1 MADLWFKIK
10 ADTSE
15 LDKAY
20 KRLAEID
27 KMITNFN
34 KKLTESEPGGKAFK
48 EISNQLTSLE
58 KQYEQTIKKIASLET
73 ANQSHTQK
81 EAENQRIISQAIK
94 ETISSEKLK
103 QETSKASIQ
112 NSKAQIEAIKLELE
126 ELKKKREFDNDA
138 KKRAVSEEEVTRI
151 LNTQVKSIRQAE
163 EQNKRLRIA
172 VKNVVG
178 EDKEANQ
185 TRATMNNRIQK
196 NTEFIKRN
204 TDAFVRQKMTIGQ
217 YKQEIKQAFTELQ
230 KGGNTMNNVKS
241 IANGLSGVL
250 KTKVSGGLSS
260 VRDGVSTMIKG
271 FVGAQAVIS
280 GFQKMVEAIKSGVH
294 SIVDFEAANSKLA
307 AILGETKNNINE
319 LIYDA
324 KRLGATTRYTA
335 SEATALQIELAK
347 LGFSKKEILDST
359 EYVLKFAQATGAELP
374 EAAALAGASIR
385 MFGATTQETEKYV
398 ASMAVATTKSALSF
412 SYLQTAMP
420 IVGPVAKAF
429 NFTIEDTLALLG
441 KLADA
446 GFDASMSATATRN
459 IILNL
464 ADANGK
470 LAKELGGNVKTL
482 PEMVSGLVR
491 LRDKGI
497 DLASTLELT
506 DKRSVAAFNAFLSGA
521 EKINVL
527 REAVT
532 NVEGDLTTM
541 ANTMTDNVQGAI
553 LGLSSAWEAFML
565 SFMNSTG
572 PAKEVIDFF
581 ARGLRNIAKELASPD
596 ERQSM
601 QNSESINLQKQQMQE
616 FGVIDENL
624 KRLRALYD
632 EKVAAGMDA
641 NQAEIEAK
649 EEYLQSYRKELEKEN
664 KLYEDLQKEK
674 QITQDKYQNASFW
687 KQGLF
692 LEKTNHQ
699 YEKQIDLQVSGMAQ
713 LKGSM
718 FKNESVI
725 DAVENTQLT
734 PQKTK
739 TYTVKPEFKVSDYV
753 DAYQHV
759 KEIQKASQSI
769 KDTLNKSDIDIQ
781 QQQIDLKDEGNKKQ
795 LAQIRLN
802 YDKRYQ
808 EIQKEERDLLQKLQ
822 DEERKQWEKD
832 NPKFKEKNLQF
843 TPTITSLTP
852 EQRAQFDKEYS
863 LAYQKQEKDTQAL
876 LDKLLEK
883 YRDYDAQ
890 RMAIEK
896 KYNDDIAALQE
907 ARKKAEANDNSNEV
921 AKIDRSIAK
930 ATADKGK
937 ELMKHDFDVLKQSPE
952 YVRAFEDLRNTS
964 SETLNSLLKQLENAK
979 QTAAQ
984 TLNPED
990 LREYTTTI
998 QEIMDELD
1006 ARNPF
1011 QSLVDRQAE
1020 LAEAEKELAEAK
1032 KNLDKVNSGEKIV
1045 SGTKFNAKT
1054 GKIDTTYLSATD
1066 ALKKYNAAKDKSQ
1079 KANNNFIKAEKTAK
1093 EKVDELA
1100 NAIKG
1105 IGNSIGG
1112 TSGEII
1118 SLIGDVALFT
1128 TGTIDGITKVAKTG
1142 ADAMSA
1148 VEKASVILGII
1159 SAGIQLMQQLNSIL
1173 PTADNQYE
1181 KFAEKVAEINKLTD
1195 AVNEYRI
1202 AALEAQQA
1210 ESSWFSDDNLKNLR
1224 DYRKLYDE
1232 VAEAYK
1238 NKAEESQAIYQNKSG
1253 GGWFTNSW
1261 NWILDNTYGKIYG
1274 VDFARKYKEGQTAAV
1289 NNLRIET
1296 RSRKKGF
1303 LGSGIGGRS
1312 QKTED
1317 LVSWARSNGFGELF
1331 DNEGLINKEAA
1342 NSILNKYGDKLVGQ
1356 TKETLESLVE
1366 LREKYD
1372 EYIEQLHEYVSSL
1385 YEPLVDNF
1393 VDSLWDWF
1401 DNGKDAL
1408 DSFKD
1413 YASDTFRDIVS
1424 DMMRTIVLEKV
1435 VGSFSDD
1442 IAALYEEYAKGA
1454 IDETELMK
1462 KVSER
1467 TSGLVDNYENN
1478 IPTLQNIMG
1487 QVDRY
1492 LQDAGIDLRQG
1503 ESTSQSSSQ
1512 KGFAA
1517 MSQDTGEE
1525 LSGRFTA
1532 LQIASEEIKNQA
1544 LEQTSLLSSINEK
1557 MSALCTIPETV
1568 GSDSVIN
1575 SVSSSDGLR
1584 EMLLSSLAQHDNF
1597 SGQIVEQLVAVKGE
1611 VIGLKGVVD
1620 EMRTFQVE
1628 RNLDTQEIREGV
1640 QVLAKNSPVML
1651 SHSEETKRACKSL
1664 AGK

>member
-1 MADLWFKIK
+1 MADLWFKIR
-10 ADTSE
+10 ADVSE

-20 KRLAEID
+20 KRLAEIE
-27 KMITNFN
+27 KMVASFN
-34 KKLTESEPGGKAFK
+34 NKLSKSEPGGKAFK
-48 EISNQLTSLE
+48 EISKQLTSLE
-58 KQYEQTIKKIASLET
+58 KQHEQTLKKIASLET
-73 ANQSHTQK
+73 ASQNHAQK
-81 EAENQRIISQAIK
+81 EVENQRIISQAIK
-94 ETISSEKLK
+94 EAVSSEKLK

-126 ELKKKREFDNDA
+126 ELKKRRAFDNDA

-185 TRATMNNRIQK
+185 LRATMNNRIQK

-217 YKQEIKQAFTELQ
+217 YKQEIKQAFAELQ

-280 GFQKMVEAIKSGVH
+280 GFQKMVDAIKSGIH
-294 SIVDFEAANSKLA
+294 SIIDFESANSKLA
-307 AILGETKNNINE
+307 AILGEAKTNINE

-359 EYVLKFAQATGAELP
+359 EYILKFAQATGAELP

-398 ASMAVATTKSALSF
+398 AAMAVATTKSALSF

-441 KLADA
+441 KLSDA

-482 PEMVSGLVR
+482 PEMVEGLVK

-521 EKINVL
+521 EKINTL

-532 NVEGDLTTM
+532 NVEGDLATM

-581 ARGLRNIAKELASPD
+581 ARGLRNIARDLASPD

-601 QNSESINLQKQQMQE
+601 QNSESISLQKQQMQE

-632 EKVAAGMDA
+632 EKVATGMDA

-649 EEYLQSYRKELEKEN
+649 KEYLQSYRKELEKEN

-674 QITQDKYQNASFW
+674 QAAQDKYQNASFW
-687 KQGLF
+687 KQALF

-739 TYTVKPEFKVSDYV
+739 TYKVKPEFKVSDYV
-753 DAYQHV
+753 DAHQHV
-759 KEIQKASQSI
+759 KEIQKAAQVVKDAVI
-769 KDTLNKSDIDIQ
+769 KSEIDIQ
-781 QQQIDLKDEGNKKQ
+781 QQQIDLKEEGNEKQ

-808 EIQKEERDLLQKLQ
+808 EIQKEERELLQKLQ

-832 NPKFKEKNLQF
+832 NPDFKKKNLQF
-843 TPTITSLTP
+843 TSTITSLTP

-863 LAYQKQEKDTQAL
+863 LAYQKQEKDTKAL

-890 RMAIEK
+890 RTAIEK
-896 KYNDDIAALQE
+896 QGNEEIAYLQSKRTDANAEEIDRAIKVAQDKIKEGVQQINDTQAEAATKDNDFFKLLFGDVSSMSFGALQ
-907 ARKKAEANDNSNEV
+907 NLIS
-921 AKIDRSIAK
+921 
-930 ATADKGK
+930 
-937 ELMKHDFDVLKQSPE
+937 Q
-952 YVRAFEDLRNTS
+952 
-964 SETLNSLLKQLENAK
+964 AK
-979 QTAAQ
+979 Q
-984 TLNPED
+984 
-990 LREYTTTI
+990 LREYLSGNGDAKGITFISPEQLKAIEKSPAELEKLKKALDKLLGTNKEGSNNKWEGIFTTFKKGFAELKGAKGFKEIAGAIGTISGASSEAAGELSKMFDEMGNTEVADALSGMQQVMSAVSNIGEGFAKGGLVGGIAAAVGEAANFIGQAFAANARHKAALKEIMNETIAQQREYNLLLMQQNLEYEKATTI
-998 QEIMDELD
+998 FGTDAYGKAANAVKVMKEAVADLKDELAGTAEQKKDQSKD
-1006 ARNPF
+1006 ALFKKFFGVSNP
-1011 QSLVDRQAE
+1011 QAE
-1020 LAEAEKELAEAK
+1020 LKKAYAGLANIEIKTGHKKTGLFGWGKGKDIYSSILDVYPQLVDANGKFDKSLAETIINTRTMSDESKSALQNMIDLAQQAEDAYNQLNDYFTDIFGSLGESMSDALVDAFKNGTDAAK
-1032 KNLDKVNSGEKIV
+1032 AFTDSVSDMLETLAKQMVYSVTLAPLMEKAQKEMMDV
-1045 SGTKFNAKT
+1045 MQNTGLSDEQKFNKWT
-1054 GKIDTTYLSATD
+1054 GILNNLVDD
-1066 ALKKYNAAKDKSQ
+1066 AVNQQGLANRLLGEYQQAAKDKG
-1079 KANNNFIKAEKTAK
+1079 FDI
-1093 EKVDELA
+1093 
-1100 NAIKG
+1100 
-1105 IGNSIGG
+1105 
-1112 TSGEII
+1112 
-1118 SLIGDVALFT
+1118 F
-1128 TGTIDGITKVAKTG
+1128 G
-1142 ADAMSA
+1142 ADS
-1148 VEKASVILGII
+1148 
-1159 SAGIQLMQQLNSIL
+1159 
-1173 PTADNQYE
+1173 
-1181 KFAEKVAEINKLTD
+1181 
-1195 AVNEYRI
+1195 
-1202 AALEAQQA
+1202 
-1210 ESSWFSDDNLKNLR
+1210 
-1224 DYRKLYDE
+1224 
-1232 VAEAYK
+1232 
-1238 NKAEESQAIYQNKSG
+1238 
-1253 GGWFTNSW
+1253 
-1261 NWILDNTYGKIYG
+1261 
-1274 VDFARKYKEGQTAAV
+1274 
-1289 NNLRIET
+1289 
-1296 RSRKKGF
+1296 
-1303 LGSGIGGRS
+1303 
-1312 QKTED
+1312 
-1317 LVSWARSNGFGELF
+1317 
-1331 DNEGLINKEAA
+1331 
-1342 NSILNKYGDKLVGQ
+1342 
-1356 TKETLESLVE
+1356 
-1366 LREKYD
+1366 
-1372 EYIEQLHEYVSSL
+1372 
-1385 YEPLVDNF
+1385 
-1393 VDSLWDWF
+1393 
-1401 DNGKDAL
+1401 
-1408 DSFKD
+1408 
-1413 YASDTFRDIVS
+1413 
-1424 DMMRTIVLEKV
+1424 
-1435 VGSFSDD
+1435 
-1442 IAALYEEYAKGA
+1442 
-1454 IDETELMK
+1454 
-1462 KVSER
+1462 
-1467 TSGLVDNYENN
+1467 
-1478 IPTLQNIMG
+1478 
-1487 QVDRY
+1487 
-1492 LQDAGIDLRQG
+1492 
-1503 ESTSQSSSQ
+1503 STSQSSTK
-1512 KGFAA
+1512 KGFATA
-1517 MSQDTGEE
+1517 SQDSIDE
-1525 LSGRFTA
+1525 LNGRFTA
-1532 LQIASEEIKNQA
+1532 GQIAWEETKNQA
-1544 LEQTSLLSSINEK
+1544 IEQTSLLSSINEK
-1557 MSALCTIPETV
+1557 MSALCTTPET
-1568 GSDSVIN
+1568 GSSDSIIN
-1575 SVSSSDGLR
+1575 AASPADGLR
-1584 EMLLSSLAQHDNF
+1584 EIIVSSFAQRDNF
-1597 SGQIVEQLVAVKGE
+1597 SGQIIEQLVAVKGE
-1611 VIGLKGVVD
+1611 VSGLKGIVD
-1620 EMRTFQVE
+1620 EMRTTQSNGWGNIGEMTENVGKIAKA
-1628 RNLDTQEIREGV
+1628 NPLMNTKLDSINDNIKKA
-1640 QVLAKNSPVML
+1640 L
-1651 SHSEETKRACKSL
+1651 
-1664 AGK
+1664 

>member
-1 MADLWFKIK
+1 MADLWFKIR
-10 ADTSE
+10 ADVSE

-20 KRLAEID
+20 KRLAEIE
-27 KMITNFN
+27 KMVASFN
-34 KKLTESEPGGKAFK
+34 NKLSKSEPGGKAFK
-48 EISNQLTSLE
+48 EISKQLTSLE
-58 KQYEQTIKKIASLET
+58 KQHEQTLKKIASLET
-73 ANQSHTQK
+73 ASQNHAQK
-81 EAENQRIISQAIK
+81 EVENQRIISQAIK
-94 ETISSEKLK
+94 EAVSSEKLK

-126 ELKKKREFDNDA
+126 ELKKRRAFDNDA

-185 TRATMNNRIQK
+185 LRATMNNRIQK

-217 YKQEIKQAFTELQ
+217 YKQEIKQAFAELQ

-280 GFQKMVEAIKSGVH
+280 GFQKMVDAIKSGVH
-294 SIVDFEAANSKLA
+294 SIIDFEAANSKLA
-307 AILGETKNNINE
+307 AILGEAKTNINE

-359 EYVLKFAQATGAELP
+359 EYILKFAQATGAELP

-398 ASMAVATTKSALSF
+398 AAMAVATTKSALSF

-441 KLADA
+441 KLSDA

-482 PEMVSGLVR
+482 PEMVEGLVK

-521 EKINVL
+521 EKINTL

-532 NVEGDLTTM
+532 NVEGDLATM

-581 ARGLRNIAKELASPD
+581 ARGLRNIARDLASPD

-601 QNSESINLQKQQMQE
+601 QNSESISLQKQQMQE

-624 KRLRALYD
+624 KRLRAFYD
-632 EKVAAGMDA
+632 EKVATGMDA

-649 EEYLQSYRKELEKEN
+649 KEYLQSYRKELEKEN

-674 QITQDKYQNASFW
+674 QATQDKYQNASFW
-687 KQGLF
+687 KQALF

-739 TYTVKPEFKVSDYV
+739 TYKVKPEFKVSDYV
-753 DAYQHV
+753 DAHQHV
-759 KEIQKASQSI
+759 KEIQKAAQVVKDAVI
-769 KDTLNKSDIDIQ
+769 KSEIDIQ
-781 QQQIDLKDEGNKKQ
+781 QQQIDLKEEGNEKQ

-808 EIQKEERDLLQKLQ
+808 EIQKEERELLQKLQ

-832 NPKFKEKNLQF
+832 NPDFKKKNLQF
-843 TPTITSLTP
+843 TSTITSLTP

-863 LAYQKQEKDTQAL
+863 LAYQKQEKDTKAL

-890 RMAIEK
+890 RTAIEK
-896 KYNDDIAALQE
+896 QGNEEIAYLQSKRTDANAEEIDRAIKVAQDKIKEGVQQINDTQAEAATKDNDFFKLLFGDVSSMSFGALQ
-907 ARKKAEANDNSNEV
+907 NLIS
-921 AKIDRSIAK
+921 
-930 ATADKGK
+930 
-937 ELMKHDFDVLKQSPE
+937 Q
-952 YVRAFEDLRNTS
+952 
-964 SETLNSLLKQLENAK
+964 AK
-979 QTAAQ
+979 Q
-984 TLNPED
+984 
-990 LREYTTTI
+990 LREYLSGNGDAKGITFISPEQLKAIEKSPAELEKLKKALDKLLGTNKEGSNNKWEGIFTTFKKGFAELKGAKGFKEIAGAIGTISGASSEAAGELSKMFDEMGNTEVADALSGMQQVMSAVSNIGEGFAKGGLVGGIAAAVGEAANFIGQAFAANARHKAALKEIMNETIAQQREYNLLLMQQNLEYEKATTI
-998 QEIMDELD
+998 FGTDAYGKAANAVKVMKEAVADLKDELAGTAEQKKDQSKD
-1006 ARNPF
+1006 ALFKKFFGVSNP
-1011 QSLVDRQAE
+1011 QAE
-1020 LAEAEKELAEAK
+1020 LKKAYAGLANIEIKTGHKKTGLFGWGKGKDIYSSILDVYPQLVDANGKFDKSLAETIINTRTMSDESKSALQNMIDLAQQAEDAYNQLNDYFTDIFGSLGESMSDALVDAFKNGTDAAK
-1032 KNLDKVNSGEKIV
+1032 AFTDSVSDMLETLAKQMVYSVTLAPLMEKAQKEMMDV
-1045 SGTKFNAKT
+1045 MQNTGLSDEQKFNKWT
-1054 GKIDTTYLSATD
+1054 GILNNLVDD
-1066 ALKKYNAAKDKSQ
+1066 AVNQQGLANRLLGEYQQAAKDKG
-1079 KANNNFIKAEKTAK
+1079 FDI
-1093 EKVDELA
+1093 
-1100 NAIKG
+1100 
-1105 IGNSIGG
+1105 
-1112 TSGEII
+1112 
-1118 SLIGDVALFT
+1118 F
-1128 TGTIDGITKVAKTG
+1128 G
-1142 ADAMSA
+1142 ADS
-1148 VEKASVILGII
+1148 
-1159 SAGIQLMQQLNSIL
+1159 
-1173 PTADNQYE
+1173 
-1181 KFAEKVAEINKLTD
+1181 
-1195 AVNEYRI
+1195 
-1202 AALEAQQA
+1202 
-1210 ESSWFSDDNLKNLR
+1210 
-1224 DYRKLYDE
+1224 
-1232 VAEAYK
+1232 
-1238 NKAEESQAIYQNKSG
+1238 
-1253 GGWFTNSW
+1253 
-1261 NWILDNTYGKIYG
+1261 
-1274 VDFARKYKEGQTAAV
+1274 
-1289 NNLRIET
+1289 
-1296 RSRKKGF
+1296 
-1303 LGSGIGGRS
+1303 
-1312 QKTED
+1312 
-1317 LVSWARSNGFGELF
+1317 
-1331 DNEGLINKEAA
+1331 
-1342 NSILNKYGDKLVGQ
+1342 
-1356 TKETLESLVE
+1356 
-1366 LREKYD
+1366 
-1372 EYIEQLHEYVSSL
+1372 
-1385 YEPLVDNF
+1385 
-1393 VDSLWDWF
+1393 
-1401 DNGKDAL
+1401 
-1408 DSFKD
+1408 
-1413 YASDTFRDIVS
+1413 
-1424 DMMRTIVLEKV
+1424 
-1435 VGSFSDD
+1435 
-1442 IAALYEEYAKGA
+1442 
-1454 IDETELMK
+1454 
-1462 KVSER
+1462 
-1467 TSGLVDNYENN
+1467 
-1478 IPTLQNIMG
+1478 
-1487 QVDRY
+1487 
-1492 LQDAGIDLRQG
+1492 
-1503 ESTSQSSSQ
+1503 STSQSSTK
-1512 KGFAA
+1512 KGFATA
-1517 MSQDTGEE
+1517 SQDSIDE
-1525 LSGRFTA
+1525 LNGRFTA
-1532 LQIASEEIKNQA
+1532 GQIAWEETKNQA
-1544 LEQTSLLSSINEK
+1544 IEQTSLLSSINEK
-1557 MSALCTIPETV
+1557 MSALCTTPET
-1568 GSDSVIN
+1568 GSSDSIIN
-1575 SVSSSDGLR
+1575 AASPADGLR
-1584 EMLLSSLAQHDNF
+1584 EIIVSSFAQRDNF
-1597 SGQIVEQLVAVKGE
+1597 SGQIIEQLVAVKGE
-1611 VIGLKGVVD
+1611 VSGLKGIVD
-1620 EMRTFQVE
+1620 EMRTTQSNGWGNIGEMTENVGKIAKA
-1628 RNLDTQEIREGV
+1628 NPLMNTKLDSINDNIKKA
-1640 QVLAKNSPVML
+1640 L
-1651 SHSEETKRACKSL
+1651 
-1664 AGK
+1664 

>member
-1 MADLWFKIK
+1 MADLWFKIR
-10 ADTSE
+10 ADVSE

-20 KRLAEID
+20 KRLAEIE
-27 KMITNFN
+27 KMVASFN
-34 KKLTESEPGGKAFK
+34 NKLSKSEPGGKAFK
-48 EISNQLTSLE
+48 EISKQLTSLE
-58 KQYEQTIKKIASLET
+58 KQHEQTLKKIASLET
-73 ANQSHTQK
+73 ASQNHAQK
-81 EAENQRIISQAIK
+81 EVENQRIISQAIK
-94 ETISSEKLK
+94 EAVSSEKLK

-126 ELKKKREFDNDA
+126 ELKKRRAFDNDA

-185 TRATMNNRIQK
+185 LRATMNNRIQK

-217 YKQEIKQAFTELQ
+217 YKQEIKQAFAELQ

-280 GFQKMVEAIKSGVH
+280 GFQKMVDAIKSGVH
-294 SIVDFEAANSKLA
+294 SIIDFEAANSKLA
-307 AILGETKNNINE
+307 AILGEAKTNINE

-359 EYVLKFAQATGAELP
+359 EYILKFAQATGAELP

-398 ASMAVATTKSALSF
+398 AAMAVATTKSALSF

-441 KLADA
+441 KLSDA

-482 PEMVSGLVR
+482 PEMVEGLVK

-521 EKINVL
+521 EKINTL

-532 NVEGDLTTM
+532 NVEGDLATM

-581 ARGLRNIAKELASPD
+581 ARGLRNIARDLASPD

-601 QNSESINLQKQQMQE
+601 QNSESISLQKQQMQE

-632 EKVAAGMDA
+632 EKVATGMDA

-649 EEYLQSYRKELEKEN
+649 KEYLQSYRKELEKEN

-674 QITQDKYQNASFW
+674 QATQDKYQNASFW
-687 KQGLF
+687 KQALF

-739 TYTVKPEFKVSDYV
+739 TYKVKPEFKVSDYV
-753 DAYQHV
+753 DAHQHV
-759 KEIQKASQSI
+759 KEIQKAAQVVKDAVI
-769 KDTLNKSDIDIQ
+769 KSEIDIQ
-781 QQQIDLKDEGNKKQ
+781 QQQIDLKEEGNEKQ

-808 EIQKEERDLLQKLQ
+808 EIQKEERELLQKLQ

-832 NPKFKEKNLQF
+832 NPDFKKKNLQF
-843 TPTITSLTP
+843 TSTITSLTP

-863 LAYQKQEKDTQAL
+863 LAYQKQEKDTKAL

-890 RMAIEK
+890 RTAIEK
-896 KYNDDIAALQE
+896 QGNEEIAYLQSKRTDANAEEIDRAIKVAQDKIKEGVQQINDTQAEAATKDNDFFKLLFGDVSSMSFGALQ
-907 ARKKAEANDNSNEV
+907 NLIS
-921 AKIDRSIAK
+921 
-930 ATADKGK
+930 
-937 ELMKHDFDVLKQSPE
+937 Q
-952 YVRAFEDLRNTS
+952 
-964 SETLNSLLKQLENAK
+964 AK
-979 QTAAQ
+979 Q
-984 TLNPED
+984 
-990 LREYTTTI
+990 LREYLSGNGDAKGITFISPEQLKAIEKSPAELEKLKKALDKLLGTNKEGSNNKWEGIFTTFKKGFAELKGAKGFKEIAGAIGTISGASSEAAGELSKMFDEMGNTEVADALSGMQQVMSAVSNIGEGFAKGGLVGGIAAAVGEAANFIGQAFAANARHKAALKEIMNETIAQQREYNLLLMQQNLEYEKATTI
-998 QEIMDELD
+998 FGTDAYGKAANAVKVMKEAVADLKDELAGTAEQKKDQSKD
-1006 ARNPF
+1006 ALFKKFFGVSNP
-1011 QSLVDRQAE
+1011 QAE
-1020 LAEAEKELAEAK
+1020 LKKAYAGLANIEIKTGHKKTGLFGWGKGKDIYSSILDVYPQLVDANGKFDKSLAETIINTRTMSDESKSALQNMIDLAQQAEDAYNQLNDYFTDIFGSLGESMSDALVDAFKNGTDAAK
-1032 KNLDKVNSGEKIV
+1032 AFTDSVSDMLETLAKQMVYSVTLAPLMEKAQKEMMDV
-1045 SGTKFNAKT
+1045 MQNTGLSDEQKFNKWT
-1054 GKIDTTYLSATD
+1054 GILNNLVDD
-1066 ALKKYNAAKDKSQ
+1066 AVNQQGLANRLLGEYQQAAKDKG
-1079 KANNNFIKAEKTAK
+1079 FDI
-1093 EKVDELA
+1093 
-1100 NAIKG
+1100 
-1105 IGNSIGG
+1105 
-1112 TSGEII
+1112 
-1118 SLIGDVALFT
+1118 F
-1128 TGTIDGITKVAKTG
+1128 G
-1142 ADAMSA
+1142 ADS
-1148 VEKASVILGII
+1148 
-1159 SAGIQLMQQLNSIL
+1159 
-1173 PTADNQYE
+1173 
-1181 KFAEKVAEINKLTD
+1181 
-1195 AVNEYRI
+1195 
-1202 AALEAQQA
+1202 
-1210 ESSWFSDDNLKNLR
+1210 
-1224 DYRKLYDE
+1224 
-1232 VAEAYK
+1232 
-1238 NKAEESQAIYQNKSG
+1238 
-1253 GGWFTNSW
+1253 
-1261 NWILDNTYGKIYG
+1261 
-1274 VDFARKYKEGQTAAV
+1274 
-1289 NNLRIET
+1289 
-1296 RSRKKGF
+1296 
-1303 LGSGIGGRS
+1303 
-1312 QKTED
+1312 
-1317 LVSWARSNGFGELF
+1317 
-1331 DNEGLINKEAA
+1331 
-1342 NSILNKYGDKLVGQ
+1342 
-1356 TKETLESLVE
+1356 
-1366 LREKYD
+1366 
-1372 EYIEQLHEYVSSL
+1372 
-1385 YEPLVDNF
+1385 
-1393 VDSLWDWF
+1393 
-1401 DNGKDAL
+1401 
-1408 DSFKD
+1408 
-1413 YASDTFRDIVS
+1413 
-1424 DMMRTIVLEKV
+1424 
-1435 VGSFSDD
+1435 
-1442 IAALYEEYAKGA
+1442 
-1454 IDETELMK
+1454 
-1462 KVSER
+1462 
-1467 TSGLVDNYENN
+1467 
-1478 IPTLQNIMG
+1478 
-1487 QVDRY
+1487 
-1492 LQDAGIDLRQG
+1492 
-1503 ESTSQSSSQ
+1503 STSQSSTK
-1512 KGFAA
+1512 KGFATA
-1517 MSQDTGEE
+1517 SQDSIDE
-1525 LSGRFTA
+1525 LNGRFTA
-1532 LQIASEEIKNQA
+1532 GQIAWEETKNQA
-1544 LEQTSLLSSINEK
+1544 IEQTSLLSSINEK
-1557 MSALCTIPETV
+1557 MSALCTTPET
-1568 GSDSVIN
+1568 GSSDSIIN
-1575 SVSSSDGLR
+1575 AASPADGLR
-1584 EMLLSSLAQHDNF
+1584 EIIVSSFAQRDNF
-1597 SGQIVEQLVAVKGE
+1597 SGQIIEQLVAVKGE
-1611 VIGLKGVVD
+1611 VSGLKGIVD
-1620 EMRTFQVE
+1620 EMRTTQSNGWGNIGEMTENVGKIAKA
-1628 RNLDTQEIREGV
+1628 NPLMNTKLDSINDNIKKA
-1640 QVLAKNSPVML
+1640 L
-1651 SHSEETKRACKSL
+1651 
-1664 AGK
+1664 

>member
-1 MADLWFKIK
+1 MADLWFKIR
-10 ADTSE
+10 ADVSE

-20 KRLAEID
+20 KRLAEIE
-27 KMITNFN
+27 KMVASFN
-34 KKLTESEPGGKAFK
+34 NKLSKSEPGGKAFK
-48 EISNQLTSLE
+48 EISKQLTSLE
-58 KQYEQTIKKIASLET
+58 KQHEQTLKKIASLET
-73 ANQSHTQK
+73 ASQNHAQK
-81 EAENQRIISQAIK
+81 EVENQRIISQAIK
-94 ETISSEKLK
+94 EAVSSEKLK

-126 ELKKKREFDNDA
+126 ELKKRRAFDNDA

-185 TRATMNNRIQK
+185 LRATMNNRIQK

-217 YKQEIKQAFTELQ
+217 YKQEIKQAFAELQ

-280 GFQKMVEAIKSGVH
+280 GFQKMVDAIKSGVH
-294 SIVDFEAANSKLA
+294 SIIDFEAANSKLA
-307 AILGETKNNINE
+307 AILGEAKTNINE

-359 EYVLKFAQATGAELP
+359 EYILKFAQATGAELP

-398 ASMAVATTKSALSF
+398 AAMAVATTKSALSF

-441 KLADA
+441 KLSDA

-482 PEMVSGLVR
+482 PEMVEGLVK

-497 DLASTLELT
+497 DLASALELT

-521 EKINVL
+521 EKINTL

-532 NVEGDLTTM
+532 NVEGDLATM

-581 ARGLRNIAKELASPD
+581 ARGLRNIARDLALPD

-601 QNSESINLQKQQMQE
+601 QNSESISLQKQQMQE

-632 EKVAAGMDA
+632 EKVATGMDA

-649 EEYLQSYRKELEKEN
+649 KEYLQSYRKELEKEN

-674 QITQDKYQNASFW
+674 QAAQDKYQNASFW
-687 KQGLF
+687 KQALF

-739 TYTVKPEFKVSDYV
+739 TYKVKPEFKVSDYV
-753 DAYQHV
+753 DAHQHV
-759 KEIQKASQSI
+759 KEIQKAAQVVKDAVI
-769 KDTLNKSDIDIQ
+769 KSEIDIQ
-781 QQQIDLKDEGNKKQ
+781 QQQIDLKEEGNEKQ

-808 EIQKEERDLLQKLQ
+808 EIQKEERELLQKLQ

-832 NPKFKEKNLQF
+832 NPDFKKKNLQF
-843 TPTITSLTP
+843 TSTITSLTP

-863 LAYQKQEKDTQAL
+863 LAYQKQEKDTKAL

-890 RMAIEK
+890 RTAIEK
-896 KYNDDIAALQE
+896 QGNEEIAYLQSKRTDANAEEIDRAIKVAQDKIKEGVQQINDTQAEAATKDNDFFKLLFGDVSSMSFGALQ
-907 ARKKAEANDNSNEV
+907 NLIS
-921 AKIDRSIAK
+921 
-930 ATADKGK
+930 
-937 ELMKHDFDVLKQSPE
+937 Q
-952 YVRAFEDLRNTS
+952 
-964 SETLNSLLKQLENAK
+964 AK
-979 QTAAQ
+979 Q
-984 TLNPED
+984 
-990 LREYTTTI
+990 LREYLSGNGDAKGITFISPEQLKAIEKSPAELEKLKKALDKLLGTNKEGSNNKWEGIFTTFKKGFAELKGAKGFKEIAGAIGTISGASSEAAGELSKMFDEMGNTEVADALSGMQQVMSAVSNIGEGFAKGGLVGGIAAAVGEAANFIGQAFAANARHKAALKEIMNETIAQQREYNLLLMQQNLEYEKATTI
-998 QEIMDELD
+998 FGTDAYGKAANAVKVMKEAVADLKDELAGTAEQKKDQSKD
-1006 ARNPF
+1006 ALFKKFFGVSNP
-1011 QSLVDRQAE
+1011 QAE
-1020 LAEAEKELAEAK
+1020 LKKAYAGLANIEIKTGHKKTGLFGWGKGKDIYSSILDVYPQLVDANGKFDKSLAETIINTRTMSDESKSALQNMIDLAQQAEDAYNQLNDYFTDIFGSLGESMSDALVDAFKNGTDAAK
-1032 KNLDKVNSGEKIV
+1032 AFTDSVSDMLETLAKQMVYSVTLAPLMEKAQKEMMDV
-1045 SGTKFNAKT
+1045 MQNTGLSDEQKFNKWT
-1054 GKIDTTYLSATD
+1054 GILNNLVDD
-1066 ALKKYNAAKDKSQ
+1066 AVNQQGLANRLLGEYQQAAKDKG
-1079 KANNNFIKAEKTAK
+1079 FDI
-1093 EKVDELA
+1093 
-1100 NAIKG
+1100 
-1105 IGNSIGG
+1105 
-1112 TSGEII
+1112 
-1118 SLIGDVALFT
+1118 F
-1128 TGTIDGITKVAKTG
+1128 G
-1142 ADAMSA
+1142 ADS
-1148 VEKASVILGII
+1148 
-1159 SAGIQLMQQLNSIL
+1159 
-1173 PTADNQYE
+1173 
-1181 KFAEKVAEINKLTD
+1181 
-1195 AVNEYRI
+1195 
-1202 AALEAQQA
+1202 
-1210 ESSWFSDDNLKNLR
+1210 
-1224 DYRKLYDE
+1224 
-1232 VAEAYK
+1232 
-1238 NKAEESQAIYQNKSG
+1238 
-1253 GGWFTNSW
+1253 
-1261 NWILDNTYGKIYG
+1261 
-1274 VDFARKYKEGQTAAV
+1274 
-1289 NNLRIET
+1289 
-1296 RSRKKGF
+1296 
-1303 LGSGIGGRS
+1303 
-1312 QKTED
+1312 
-1317 LVSWARSNGFGELF
+1317 
-1331 DNEGLINKEAA
+1331 
-1342 NSILNKYGDKLVGQ
+1342 
-1356 TKETLESLVE
+1356 
-1366 LREKYD
+1366 
-1372 EYIEQLHEYVSSL
+1372 
-1385 YEPLVDNF
+1385 
-1393 VDSLWDWF
+1393 
-1401 DNGKDAL
+1401 
-1408 DSFKD
+1408 
-1413 YASDTFRDIVS
+1413 
-1424 DMMRTIVLEKV
+1424 
-1435 VGSFSDD
+1435 
-1442 IAALYEEYAKGA
+1442 
-1454 IDETELMK
+1454 
-1462 KVSER
+1462 
-1467 TSGLVDNYENN
+1467 
-1478 IPTLQNIMG
+1478 
-1487 QVDRY
+1487 
-1492 LQDAGIDLRQG
+1492 
-1503 ESTSQSSSQ
+1503 STSQSSTK
-1512 KGFAA
+1512 KGFATA
-1517 MSQDTGEE
+1517 SQDSIDE
-1525 LSGRFTA
+1525 LNGRFTA
-1532 LQIASEEIKNQA
+1532 GQIAWEETKNQA
-1544 LEQTSLLSSINEK
+1544 IEQTSLLSSINEK
-1557 MSALCTIPETV
+1557 MSALCTTPET
-1568 GSDSVIN
+1568 GSSDSIIN
-1575 SVSSSDGLR
+1575 AASPADGLR
-1584 EMLLSSLAQHDNF
+1584 EIIVSSFAQRDNF
-1597 SGQIVEQLVAVKGE
+1597 SGQIIEQLVAVKGE
-1611 VIGLKGVVD
+1611 VSGLKGIVD
-1620 EMRTFQVE
+1620 EMRTTQSNGWGNIGEMTENVGKIAKA
-1628 RNLDTQEIREGV
+1628 NPLMNTKLDSINDNIKKA
-1640 QVLAKNSPVML
+1640 L
-1651 SHSEETKRACKSL
+1651 
-1664 AGK
+1664 

>member
-10 ADTSE
+10 ADVSE

-20 KRLAEID
+20 KRLSEIE
-27 KMITNFN
+27 KMVTNFN
-34 KKLTESEPGGKAFK
+34 KKLSEVEPGGKAFK
-48 EISNQLTSLE
+48 EISKQLTSLE
-58 KQYEQTIKKIASLET
+58 KQYEQTLKKIASLET
-73 ANQSHTQK
+73 ASQNHVQK
-81 EAENQRIISQAIK
+81 EVENQRIISQAIK
-94 ETISSEKLK
+94 EAVSSEKLK
-103 QETSKASIQ
+103 QETSKTSIQ

-126 ELKKKREFDNDA
+126 ELKKKRAFDNDA

-185 TRATMNNRIQK
+185 LRATMNNRIQK

-217 YKQEIKQAFTELQ
+217 YKQEIKQAFAELQ

-280 GFQKMVEAIKSGVH
+280 GFQKMVDAIKSGIH
-294 SIVDFEAANSKLA
+294 SIIDFEAANSKLA

-347 LGFSKKEILDST
+347 LGFSKKEILEST

-398 ASMAVATTKSALSF
+398 AAMAVATTKSALSF

-441 KLADA
+441 KLSDA

-482 PEMVSGLVR
+482 PEMVEGLVK

-521 EKINVL
+521 EKINTL
-527 REAVT
+527 RDAIT

-581 ARGLRNIAKELASPD
+581 ARGLRNIARDLASPD

-601 QNSESINLQKQQMQE
+601 QNSESISLQKQQMQE

-632 EKVAAGMDA
+632 EKVATGIDA

-649 EEYLQSYRKELEKEN
+649 KEYLQSYRKELEKEN

-674 QITQDKYQNASFW
+674 QVTQEKYQNASFW

-692 LEKTNHQ
+692 LEKTNRQ

-734 PQKTK
+734 PKKTK

-753 DAYQHV
+753 DAYQYV
-759 KEIQKASQSI
+759 KEIKRASQDI
-769 KDTLNKSDIDIQ
+769 KDTLTKSEIDIQ
-781 QQQIDLKDEGNKKQ
+781 QQQIDLKEEGNEKQ

-808 EIQKEERDLLQKLQ
+808 EIQKEERELLQKLQ

-832 NPKFKEKNLQF
+832 NPDFKKKNLQF
-843 TPTITSLTP
+843 TSTITSLTP
-852 EQRAQFDKEYS
+852 EQRTQFDKEYS

-890 RMAIEK
+890 RTTIEKQGNEEIAYLQSQRTDANAEEIDRAIKVAQDKIKEGIQQINDTQAGATTKDNSFLKNLFGDVSQIAFGDLQNLINQAKQLQSYLSGTGDSKGITFISPDQLKAIEK
-896 KYNDDIAALQE
+896 SPAELDKLKKALDKLLKGEKSNEWENVFDGFTKGLAKLKSAKGFKEVSKGMQDIGESASKASSMLSDVAGNLASMFEEMGNTGVADAVTGVQDAMNAISNIGQGFAKGGIVGGIAAAVGE
-907 ARKKAEANDNSNEV
+907 AANFIGKAFAANARHKAALKEIMNETIAQQREYNLLLMQQNLEYEKATTIFGTDAYGKAANAVMVMKEAVAELKDELAGTTEQKKSQSKDALFKKFFGVSNPQAELKKAYAGLANIEIKTGHKKTGLFGWGKGKDIYSSILDVYPQLVDANGKFDKSLAETIINTRTMSDESKNALQNMIDLAQQAEDAYNELNDYFTDIFGELGNSMSDALVDAFKNGTD
-921 AKIDRSIAK
+921 AAK
-930 ATADKGK
+930 AFTDSVSDMLETLAKQMVYSVTLAP
-937 ELMKHDFDVLKQSPE
+937 LMEKAQSQMME
-952 YVRAFEDLRNTS
+952 IMKDTGLSDEQKFNKWTGI
-964 SETLNSLLKQLENAK
+964 LNSLVDDAVNQQGLANRL
-979 QTAAQ
+979 
-984 TLNPED
+984 LG
-990 LREYTTTI
+990 EY
-998 QEIMDELD
+998 Q
-1006 ARNPF
+1006 
-1011 QSLVDRQAE
+1011 Q
-1020 LAEAEKELAEAK
+1020 
-1032 KNLDKVNSGEKIV
+1032 
-1045 SGTKFNAKT
+1045 
-1054 GKIDTTYLSATD
+1054 
-1066 ALKKYNAAKDKSQ
+1066 AAKDKG
-1079 KANNNFIKAEKTAK
+1079 FDI
-1093 EKVDELA
+1093 
-1100 NAIKG
+1100 
-1105 IGNSIGG
+1105 
-1112 TSGEII
+1112 
-1118 SLIGDVALFT
+1118 F
-1128 TGTIDGITKVAKTG
+1128 G
-1142 ADAMSA
+1142 ADS
-1148 VEKASVILGII
+1148 
-1159 SAGIQLMQQLNSIL
+1159 
-1173 PTADNQYE
+1173 
-1181 KFAEKVAEINKLTD
+1181 
-1195 AVNEYRI
+1195 
-1202 AALEAQQA
+1202 
-1210 ESSWFSDDNLKNLR
+1210 
-1224 DYRKLYDE
+1224 
-1232 VAEAYK
+1232 
-1238 NKAEESQAIYQNKSG
+1238 
-1253 GGWFTNSW
+1253 
-1261 NWILDNTYGKIYG
+1261 
-1274 VDFARKYKEGQTAAV
+1274 
-1289 NNLRIET
+1289 
-1296 RSRKKGF
+1296 
-1303 LGSGIGGRS
+1303 
-1312 QKTED
+1312 
-1317 LVSWARSNGFGELF
+1317 
-1331 DNEGLINKEAA
+1331 
-1342 NSILNKYGDKLVGQ
+1342 
-1356 TKETLESLVE
+1356 
-1366 LREKYD
+1366 
-1372 EYIEQLHEYVSSL
+1372 
-1385 YEPLVDNF
+1385 
-1393 VDSLWDWF
+1393 
-1401 DNGKDAL
+1401 
-1408 DSFKD
+1408 
-1413 YASDTFRDIVS
+1413 
-1424 DMMRTIVLEKV
+1424 
-1435 VGSFSDD
+1435 
-1442 IAALYEEYAKGA
+1442 
-1454 IDETELMK
+1454 
-1462 KVSER
+1462 
-1467 TSGLVDNYENN
+1467 
-1478 IPTLQNIMG
+1478 
-1487 QVDRY
+1487 
-1492 LQDAGIDLRQG
+1492 
-1503 ESTSQSSSQ
+1503 STSQSSTK
-1512 KGFAA
+1512 KGFATA
-1517 MSQDTGEE
+1517 SQDSIDE
-1525 LSGRFTA
+1525 LNGRFTA
-1532 LQIASEEIKNQA
+1532 GQIAWEETKNQA
-1544 LEQTSLLSSINEK
+1544 IEQTSLLSSINEK
-1557 MSALCTIPETV
+1557 MSALCTTPET
-1568 GSDSVIN
+1568 GSSDSIIN
-1575 SVSSSDGLR
+1575 AASPADGLR
-1584 EMLLSSLAQHDNF
+1584 EIIVSSFAQRDNF
-1597 SGQIVEQLVAVKGE
+1597 SGQIIEQLVAVKGE
-1611 VIGLKGVVD
+1611 VSGLKGIVD
-1620 EMRTFQVE
+1620 EMRTTQSNGWGNIGEMTENVGKIAKA
-1628 RNLDTQEIREGV
+1628 NPLMNTKLDSINDNIKKT
-1640 QVLAKNSPVML
+1640 L
-1651 SHSEETKRACKSL
+1651 
-1664 AGK
+1664 

>member
-1 MADLWFKIK
+1 MADLWFKIR
-10 ADTSE
+10 ADVTE

-20 KRLAEID
+20 KRLAEIE
-27 KMITNFN
+27 KLVTNFN
-34 KKLTESEPGGKAFK
+34 TKLSKSEPGGKAFK
-48 EISNQLTSLE
+48 EISKQLASLE
-58 KQYEQTIKKIASLET
+58 KQYEQTLKKIASLET
-73 ANQSHTQK
+73 ASQNHAQK
-81 EAENQRIISQAIK
+81 EVENQRIISQAIK
-94 ETISSEKLK
+94 EAVSSEKLK

-126 ELKKKREFDNDA
+126 ELKKKRAFDNEA

-185 TRATMNNRIQK
+185 IRATMNDRIQK

-230 KGGNTMNNVKS
+230 KGGNTMNSVKS
-241 IANGLSGVL
+241 MANGLSGVL

-280 GFQKMVEAIKSGVH
+280 GFQKMVDAIKSGIH

-307 AILGETKNNINE
+307 AILGETKININE

-335 SEATALQIELAK
+335 SETTALQIELAK

-482 PEMVSGLVR
+482 PEMVEGLVK

-521 EKINVL
+521 EKINIL
-527 REAVT
+527 RDAVT

-601 QNSESINLQKQQMQE
+601 QNSESISLQKQQMQE

-632 EKVAAGMDA
+632 EKVATGMDA

-649 EEYLQSYRKELEKEN
+649 EEYLQSYQKELEKEN

-674 QITQDKYQNASFW
+674 QTTQDKYQNASFW
-687 KQGLF
+687 KQALF
-692 LEKTNHQ
+692 LEKTNRQ

-725 DAVENTQLT
+725 DAVQNTQLA

-759 KEIQKASQSI
+759 KEIQKAAQSI
-769 KDTLNKSDIDIQ
+769 KDAVIKSEIDIQ
-781 QQQIDLKDEGNKKQ
+781 QQQIDLKEEGSEKQ

-808 EIQKEERDLLQKLQ
+808 EIIKEERDLLQKLQ

-852 EQRAQFDKEYS
+852 EQRAQFEKEYS
-863 LAYQKQEKDTQAL
+863 LAYQKQEKDTKAL

-890 RMAIEK
+890 RTAVEKQGNDEIAYLQSQRTDANAEEIDRAIKVAQDKIKEGIQQINDTQAEAATKDNDFFKLLFGDVSSMSFGALQNLISQAKQLREYLSGNGDSKGITFISPEQLKAIEK
-896 KYNDDIAALQE
+896 SPAELDKLKKALDKLLGTNKEGSNNKWEGIFTAFKKGFADLKGAKGFKEISGAIGTISGASSEAAGELSKMFDEMGNTAVADALSGMQQVMSAVSNIGEGFAKGGLVGGIAAAVGEAANFIGQAFAANARHKAALKEIMNEAIAQQREYNLLLMQQNLEYEKATTIFGTDAYGKAANAVKVLKEAVADLKDELAGTTEQKKSQSKDALFKKFFGVSNPQAELKKAYAGLANIEIKTGHKKTGLFGWGKGKDIYSSILDVYPQLVDANGKFDKSLAETIINTRTMSDESKAALQNMIDL
-907 ARKKAEANDNSNEV
+907 AQQAEDAYNELNDYFTDIFGSLGESMSDALV
-921 AKIDRSIAK
+921 D
-930 ATADKGK
+930 
-937 ELMKHDFDVLKQSPE
+937 
-952 YVRAFEDLRNTS
+952 AFKNGTDAAQAFTDSVSDML
-964 SETLNSLLKQLENAK
+964 ETLAK
-979 QTAAQ
+979 QMVYSVTLAPLMEKAQ
-984 TLNPED
+984 KEMMDVMQNTGLSDEQKFNKWTGILN
-990 LREYTTTI
+990 
-998 QEIMDELD
+998 
-1006 ARNPF
+1006 N
-1011 QSLVDRQAE
+1011 LVDDAVNQQG
-1020 LAEAEKELAEAK
+1020 LANRL
-1032 KNLDKVNSGEKIV
+1032 LGE
-1045 SGTKFNAKT
+1045 
-1054 GKIDTTYLSATD
+1054 YQQ
-1066 ALKKYNAAKDKSQ
+1066 AAKDKG
-1079 KANNNFIKAEKTAK
+1079 FDI
-1093 EKVDELA
+1093 
-1100 NAIKG
+1100 
-1105 IGNSIGG
+1105 
-1112 TSGEII
+1112 
-1118 SLIGDVALFT
+1118 
-1128 TGTIDGITKVAKTG
+1128 
-1142 ADAMSA
+1142 
-1148 VEKASVILGII
+1148 
-1159 SAGIQLMQQLNSIL
+1159 
-1173 PTADNQYE
+1173 
-1181 KFAEKVAEINKLTD
+1181 
-1195 AVNEYRI
+1195 
-1202 AALEAQQA
+1202 
-1210 ESSWFSDDNLKNLR
+1210 FS
-1224 DYRKLYDE
+1224 
-1232 VAEAYK
+1232 
-1238 NKAEESQAIYQNKSG
+1238 
-1253 GGWFTNSW
+1253 
-1261 NWILDNTYGKIYG
+1261 
-1274 VDFARKYKEGQTAAV
+1274 
-1289 NNLRIET
+1289 
-1296 RSRKKGF
+1296 
-1303 LGSGIGGRS
+1303 
-1312 QKTED
+1312 
-1317 LVSWARSNGFGELF
+1317 
-1331 DNEGLINKEAA
+1331 
-1342 NSILNKYGDKLVGQ
+1342 
-1356 TKETLESLVE
+1356 
-1366 LREKYD
+1366 
-1372 EYIEQLHEYVSSL
+1372 
-1385 YEPLVDNF
+1385 P
-1393 VDSLWDWF
+1393 DS
-1401 DNGKDAL
+1401 
-1408 DSFKD
+1408 
-1413 YASDTFRDIVS
+1413 
-1424 DMMRTIVLEKV
+1424 
-1435 VGSFSDD
+1435 
-1442 IAALYEEYAKGA
+1442 
-1454 IDETELMK
+1454 
-1462 KVSER
+1462 
-1467 TSGLVDNYENN
+1467 
-1478 IPTLQNIMG
+1478 
-1487 QVDRY
+1487 
-1492 LQDAGIDLRQG
+1492 
-1503 ESTSQSSSQ
+1503 STSQSSTK
-1512 KGFAA
+1512 KGFATA
-1517 MSQDTGEE
+1517 SQDSIDE
-1525 LSGRFTA
+1525 LNGRFTA
-1532 LQIASEEIKNQA
+1532 GQIAWEETKNQA
-1544 LEQTSLLSSINEK
+1544 IEQTSLLSSINEK
-1557 MSALCTIPETV
+1557 MSALCTTPETRS
-1568 GSDSVIN
+1568 SDSIIN
-1575 SVSSSDGLR
+1575 TASPADGLR
-1584 EMLLSSLAQHDNF
+1584 EIIVSSFAQRDNF
-1597 SGQIVEQLVAVKGE
+1597 SGQIVEQLIAVKGE
-1611 VIGLKGVVD
+1611 VSGLKGIVD

-1628 RNLDTQEIREGV
+1628 RNLETQEIREGV
-1640 QVLAKNSPVML
+1640 QVLAKDSPKML
-1651 SHSEETKRACKSL
+1651 TYSEEIKRNT
-1664 AGK
+1664 GKL

>member
-1 MADLWFKIK
+1 MADLWFKIR
-10 ADTSE
+10 ADVSE

-20 KRLAEID
+20 KRLAEIE
-27 KMITNFN
+27 KMVASFN
-34 KKLTESEPGGKAFK
+34 NKLSKSEPGGKAFK
-48 EISNQLTSLE
+48 EISKQLTSLE
-58 KQYEQTIKKIASLET
+58 KQHEQTLKKIASLET
-73 ANQSHTQK
+73 ASQNHAQK
-81 EAENQRIISQAIK
+81 EVENQRIISQAIK
-94 ETISSEKLK
+94 EAVSSEKLK

-126 ELKKKREFDNDA
+126 ELKKRRAFDNDA

-172 VKNVVG
+172 VKNVIG

-185 TRATMNNRIQK
+185 LRATMNNRIQK

-217 YKQEIKQAFTELQ
+217 YKQEIKQAFAELQ

-280 GFQKMVEAIKSGVH
+280 GFQKMVDAIKSGIH
-294 SIVDFEAANSKLA
+294 SIIDFESANSKLA
-307 AILGETKNNINE
+307 AILGEAKTNINE

-359 EYVLKFAQATGAELP
+359 EYILKFAQATGAELP

-398 ASMAVATTKSALSF
+398 AAMAVATTKSALSF

-441 KLADA
+441 KLSDA

-482 PEMVSGLVR
+482 PEMVEGLVK

-521 EKINVL
+521 EKINTL

-532 NVEGDLTTM
+532 NVEGDLATM

-581 ARGLRNIAKELASPD
+581 ARGLRNIARDLASPD

-601 QNSESINLQKQQMQE
+601 QNSESISLQKQQMQE

-632 EKVAAGMDA
+632 EKVATGMDA

-649 EEYLQSYRKELEKEN
+649 KEYLQSYRKELEKEN

-674 QITQDKYQNASFW
+674 QATQDKYQNASFW
-687 KQGLF
+687 KQALF

-739 TYTVKPEFKVSDYV
+739 TYKVKPEFKVSDYV
-753 DAYQHV
+753 DAHQHV
-759 KEIQKASQSI
+759 KEIQKAAQVVKDAVI
-769 KDTLNKSDIDIQ
+769 KSEIDIQ
-781 QQQIDLKDEGNKKQ
+781 QQQIDLKEEGNEKQ

-808 EIQKEERDLLQKLQ
+808 EIQKEERELLQKLQ

-832 NPKFKEKNLQF
+832 NPDFKKKNLQF
-843 TPTITSLTP
+843 TSTITSLTP

-863 LAYQKQEKDTQAL
+863 LAYQKQEKDTKAL

-890 RMAIEK
+890 RTAIEK
-896 KYNDDIAALQE
+896 QGNEEIAYLQSKRTDANAEEIDRAIKVAQDKIKEGVQQINDTQAEAATKDNDFFKLLFGDVSSMSFGALQ
-907 ARKKAEANDNSNEV
+907 NLIS
-921 AKIDRSIAK
+921 
-930 ATADKGK
+930 
-937 ELMKHDFDVLKQSPE
+937 Q
-952 YVRAFEDLRNTS
+952 
-964 SETLNSLLKQLENAK
+964 AK
-979 QTAAQ
+979 Q
-984 TLNPED
+984 
-990 LREYTTTI
+990 LREYLSGNGDAKGITFISPEQLKAIEKSPAELEKLKKALDKLLGTNKEGSNNKWEGIFTTFKKGFAELKGAKGFKEIAGAIGTISGASSEAAGELSKMFDEMGNTEVADALSGMQQVMSAVSNIGEGFAKGGLVGGIAAAVGEAANFIGQAFAANARHKAALKEIMNETIAQQREYNLLLMQQNLEYEKATTI
-998 QEIMDELD
+998 FGTDAYGKAANAVKVMKEAVADLKDELAGTAEQKKDQSKD
-1006 ARNPF
+1006 ALFKKFFGVSNP
-1011 QSLVDRQAE
+1011 QAE
-1020 LAEAEKELAEAK
+1020 LKKAYAGLANIEIKTGHKKTGLFGWGKGKDIYSSILDVYPQLVDANGKFDKSLAETIINTRTMSDESKSALQNMIDLAQQAEDAYNQLNDYFTDIFGSLGESMSDALVDAFKNGTDAAK
-1032 KNLDKVNSGEKIV
+1032 AFTDSVSDMLETLAKQMVYSVTLAPLMEKAQKEMMDV
-1045 SGTKFNAKT
+1045 MQNTGLSDEQKFNKWT
-1054 GKIDTTYLSATD
+1054 GILNNLVDD
-1066 ALKKYNAAKDKSQ
+1066 AVNQQGLANRLLGEYQQAAKDKG
-1079 KANNNFIKAEKTAK
+1079 FDI
-1093 EKVDELA
+1093 
-1100 NAIKG
+1100 
-1105 IGNSIGG
+1105 
-1112 TSGEII
+1112 
-1118 SLIGDVALFT
+1118 F
-1128 TGTIDGITKVAKTG
+1128 G
-1142 ADAMSA
+1142 ADS
-1148 VEKASVILGII
+1148 
-1159 SAGIQLMQQLNSIL
+1159 
-1173 PTADNQYE
+1173 
-1181 KFAEKVAEINKLTD
+1181 
-1195 AVNEYRI
+1195 
-1202 AALEAQQA
+1202 
-1210 ESSWFSDDNLKNLR
+1210 
-1224 DYRKLYDE
+1224 
-1232 VAEAYK
+1232 
-1238 NKAEESQAIYQNKSG
+1238 
-1253 GGWFTNSW
+1253 
-1261 NWILDNTYGKIYG
+1261 
-1274 VDFARKYKEGQTAAV
+1274 
-1289 NNLRIET
+1289 
-1296 RSRKKGF
+1296 
-1303 LGSGIGGRS
+1303 
-1312 QKTED
+1312 
-1317 LVSWARSNGFGELF
+1317 
-1331 DNEGLINKEAA
+1331 
-1342 NSILNKYGDKLVGQ
+1342 
-1356 TKETLESLVE
+1356 
-1366 LREKYD
+1366 
-1372 EYIEQLHEYVSSL
+1372 
-1385 YEPLVDNF
+1385 
-1393 VDSLWDWF
+1393 
-1401 DNGKDAL
+1401 
-1408 DSFKD
+1408 
-1413 YASDTFRDIVS
+1413 
-1424 DMMRTIVLEKV
+1424 
-1435 VGSFSDD
+1435 
-1442 IAALYEEYAKGA
+1442 
-1454 IDETELMK
+1454 
-1462 KVSER
+1462 
-1467 TSGLVDNYENN
+1467 
-1478 IPTLQNIMG
+1478 
-1487 QVDRY
+1487 
-1492 LQDAGIDLRQG
+1492 
-1503 ESTSQSSSQ
+1503 STSQSSTK
-1512 KGFAA
+1512 KGFATA
-1517 MSQDTGEE
+1517 SQDSIDE
-1525 LSGRFTA
+1525 LNGRFTA
-1532 LQIASEEIKNQA
+1532 GQIAWEETKNQA
-1544 LEQTSLLSSINEK
+1544 IEQTSLLSSINEK
-1557 MSALCTIPETV
+1557 MSALCTTPET
-1568 GSDSVIN
+1568 GSSDSIIN
-1575 SVSSSDGLR
+1575 AASPADGLR
-1584 EMLLSSLAQHDNF
+1584 EIIVSSFAQRDNF
-1597 SGQIVEQLVAVKGE
+1597 SGQIIEQLVAVKGE
-1611 VIGLKGVVD
+1611 VSGLKGIVD
-1620 EMRTFQVE
+1620 EMRTTQSNGWGNIGEMTENVGKIAKA
-1628 RNLDTQEIREGV
+1628 NPLMNTKLDSINDNIKKA
-1640 QVLAKNSPVML
+1640 L
-1651 SHSEETKRACKSL
+1651 
-1664 AGK
+1664 

>member
-1 MADLWFKIK
+1 MADLWFKIR
-10 ADTSE
+10 ADVSE

-20 KRLAEID
+20 KRLAEIE
-27 KMITNFN
+27 KMVASFN
-34 KKLTESEPGGKAFK
+34 NKLSKSEPGGKAFK
-48 EISNQLTSLE
+48 EISKQLTSLE
-58 KQYEQTIKKIASLET
+58 KQHEQTLKKIASLET
-73 ANQSHTQK
+73 ASQNHAQK
-81 EAENQRIISQAIK
+81 EVENQRIISQAIK
-94 ETISSEKLK
+94 EAVSSEKLK

-126 ELKKKREFDNDA
+126 ELKKRRAFDNDA

-185 TRATMNNRIQK
+185 LRATMNNRIQK

-217 YKQEIKQAFTELQ
+217 YKQEIKQAFAELQ

-280 GFQKMVEAIKSGVH
+280 GFQKMVDAIKSGIH
-294 SIVDFEAANSKLA
+294 SIIDFESANSKLA
-307 AILGETKNNINE
+307 AILGEAKTNINE

-359 EYVLKFAQATGAELP
+359 EYILKFAQATGAELP

-398 ASMAVATTKSALSF
+398 AAMAVATTKSALSF

-441 KLADA
+441 KLSDA

-482 PEMVSGLVR
+482 PEMVEGLVK

-521 EKINVL
+521 EKINTL

-532 NVEGDLTTM
+532 NVEGDLATM

-581 ARGLRNIAKELASPD
+581 ARGLRNIARDLASPD

-601 QNSESINLQKQQMQE
+601 QNSESISLQKQQMQE

-632 EKVAAGMDA
+632 EKVATGMDA

-649 EEYLQSYRKELEKEN
+649 KEYLQSYRKELEKEN

-674 QITQDKYQNASFW
+674 QATQDKYQNASFW
-687 KQGLF
+687 KQALF

-739 TYTVKPEFKVSDYV
+739 TYKVKPEFKVSDYV
-753 DAYQHV
+753 DAHQHV
-759 KEIQKASQSI
+759 KEIQKAAQVVKDAVI
-769 KDTLNKSDIDIQ
+769 KSEIDIQ
-781 QQQIDLKDEGNKKQ
+781 QQQIDLKEEGNEKQ

-808 EIQKEERDLLQKLQ
+808 EIQKEERELLQKLQ

-832 NPKFKEKNLQF
+832 NPDFKKKNLQF
-843 TPTITSLTP
+843 TSTITSLTP

-863 LAYQKQEKDTQAL
+863 LAYQKQEKDTKAL

-890 RMAIEK
+890 RTAIEK
-896 KYNDDIAALQE
+896 QGNEEIAYLQSKRTDANAEEIDRAIKVAQDKIKEGVQQINDTQAEAATKDNDFFKLLFGDVSSMSFGALQ
-907 ARKKAEANDNSNEV
+907 NLIS
-921 AKIDRSIAK
+921 
-930 ATADKGK
+930 
-937 ELMKHDFDVLKQSPE
+937 Q
-952 YVRAFEDLRNTS
+952 
-964 SETLNSLLKQLENAK
+964 AK
-979 QTAAQ
+979 Q
-984 TLNPED
+984 
-990 LREYTTTI
+990 LREYLSGNGDAKGITFISPEQLKAIEKSPAELEKLKKALDKLLGTNKEGSNNKWEGIFTTFKKGFAELKGAKGFKEIAGAIGTISGASSEAAGELSKMFDEMGNTEVADALSGMQQVMSAVSNIGEGFAKGGLVGGIAAAVGEAANFIGQAFAANARHKAALKEIMNETIAQQREYNLLLMQQNLEYEKATTI
-998 QEIMDELD
+998 FGTDAYGKAANAVKVMKEAVADLKDELAGTAEQKKDQSKD
-1006 ARNPF
+1006 ALFKKFFGVSNP
-1011 QSLVDRQAE
+1011 QAE
-1020 LAEAEKELAEAK
+1020 LKKAYAGLANIEIKTGHKKTGLFGWGKGKDIYSSILDVYPQLVDANGKFDKSLAETIINTRTMSDESKSALQNMIDLAQQAEDAYNQLNDYFTDIFGSLGESMSDALVDAFKNGTDAAK
-1032 KNLDKVNSGEKIV
+1032 AFTDSVSDMLETLAKQMVYSVTLAPLMEKAQKEMMDV
-1045 SGTKFNAKT
+1045 MQNTGLSDEQKFNKWT
-1054 GKIDTTYLSATD
+1054 GILNNLVDD
-1066 ALKKYNAAKDKSQ
+1066 AVNQQGLANRLLGEYQQAAKDKG
-1079 KANNNFIKAEKTAK
+1079 FDI
-1093 EKVDELA
+1093 
-1100 NAIKG
+1100 
-1105 IGNSIGG
+1105 
-1112 TSGEII
+1112 
-1118 SLIGDVALFT
+1118 F
-1128 TGTIDGITKVAKTG
+1128 G
-1142 ADAMSA
+1142 ADS
-1148 VEKASVILGII
+1148 
-1159 SAGIQLMQQLNSIL
+1159 
-1173 PTADNQYE
+1173 
-1181 KFAEKVAEINKLTD
+1181 
-1195 AVNEYRI
+1195 
-1202 AALEAQQA
+1202 
-1210 ESSWFSDDNLKNLR
+1210 
-1224 DYRKLYDE
+1224 
-1232 VAEAYK
+1232 
-1238 NKAEESQAIYQNKSG
+1238 
-1253 GGWFTNSW
+1253 
-1261 NWILDNTYGKIYG
+1261 
-1274 VDFARKYKEGQTAAV
+1274 
-1289 NNLRIET
+1289 
-1296 RSRKKGF
+1296 
-1303 LGSGIGGRS
+1303 
-1312 QKTED
+1312 
-1317 LVSWARSNGFGELF
+1317 
-1331 DNEGLINKEAA
+1331 
-1342 NSILNKYGDKLVGQ
+1342 
-1356 TKETLESLVE
+1356 
-1366 LREKYD
+1366 
-1372 EYIEQLHEYVSSL
+1372 
-1385 YEPLVDNF
+1385 
-1393 VDSLWDWF
+1393 
-1401 DNGKDAL
+1401 
-1408 DSFKD
+1408 
-1413 YASDTFRDIVS
+1413 
-1424 DMMRTIVLEKV
+1424 
-1435 VGSFSDD
+1435 
-1442 IAALYEEYAKGA
+1442 
-1454 IDETELMK
+1454 
-1462 KVSER
+1462 
-1467 TSGLVDNYENN
+1467 
-1478 IPTLQNIMG
+1478 
-1487 QVDRY
+1487 
-1492 LQDAGIDLRQG
+1492 
-1503 ESTSQSSSQ
+1503 STSQSSTK
-1512 KGFAA
+1512 KGFATA
-1517 MSQDTGEE
+1517 SQDSIDE
-1525 LSGRFTA
+1525 LNGRFTA
-1532 LQIASEEIKNQA
+1532 GQIAWEETKNQA
-1544 LEQTSLLSSINEK
+1544 IEQTSLLSSINEK
-1557 MSALCTIPETV
+1557 MSALCTTPET
-1568 GSDSVIN
+1568 GSSDSIIN
-1575 SVSSSDGLR
+1575 AASPADGLR
-1584 EMLLSSLAQHDNF
+1584 EIIVSSFAQRDNF
-1597 SGQIVEQLVAVKGE
+1597 SGQIIEQLVAVKGE
-1611 VIGLKGVVD
+1611 VSGLKGIVD
-1620 EMRTFQVE
+1620 EMRTTQSNGWGNIGEMTENVGKIAKA
-1628 RNLDTQEIREGV
+1628 NPLMNTKLDSINDNIKKA
-1640 QVLAKNSPVML
+1640 L
-1651 SHSEETKRACKSL
+1651 
-1664 AGK
+1664 

>member
-1 MADLWFKIK
+1 MADLWFKIR
-10 ADTSE
+10 ADVTE

-20 KRLAEID
+20 KRLAEIE
-27 KMITNFN
+27 KLATNFN
-34 KKLTESEPGGKAFK
+34 AKLSKSEPGGKAFK
-48 EISNQLTSLE
+48 EISKQLASLE
-58 KQYEQTIKKIASLET
+58 KQYEQTLKKIASLET
-73 ANQSHTQK
+73 ANQNHTQK
-81 EAENQRIISQAIK
+81 ETENQRIISQAIK
-94 ETISSEKLK
+94 EAVSSEKLK

-126 ELKKKREFDNDA
+126 ELKKKRAFDNDA
-138 KKRAVSEEEVTRI
+138 KKRAVSEEEVTKI

-185 TRATMNNRIQK
+185 IRATMNNRIQK

-204 TDAFVRQKMTIGQ
+204 TDAFVRQKMTIEQ

-280 GFQKMVEAIKSGVH
+280 GFQKMVDAIKSGVH

-307 AILGETKNNINE
+307 AILGETKTNINE
-319 LIYDA
+319 LVYDA

-482 PEMVSGLVR
+482 PEMVEGLVK

-506 DKRSVAAFNAFLSGA
+506 DKRSVAAFNAFLSDA
-521 EKINVL
+521 EKINTL
-527 REAVT
+527 RDAVT

-541 ANTMTDNVQGAI
+541 ANTMTDNVQGAV

-601 QNSESINLQKQQMQE
+601 QNSESISLQKQQMQE

-632 EKVAAGMDA
+632 EKIATGMDA

-674 QITQDKYQNASFW
+674 QATQDKYQNASFW
-687 KQGLF
+687 KQALF

-725 DAVENTQLT
+725 DAVQNTQLA

-759 KEIQKASQSI
+759 KEIQKAAQSI
-769 KDTLNKSDIDIQ
+769 KDAVIKSE
-781 QQQIDLKDEGNKKQ
+781 IDLDEEGSKKQ

-808 EIQKEERDLLQKLQ
+808 EILKEERDLLQKLQ
-822 DEERKQWEKD
+822 DEERKQWEKE
-832 NPKFKEKNLQF
+832 NPDFKKKNIQF
-843 TPTITSLTP
+843 TTSITSLSP
-852 EQRAQFDKEYS
+852 EDRARFGKEYS
-863 LAYQKQEKDTQAL
+863 LAYQKQEKDTQSL
-876 LDKLLEK
+876 LNNLLAK

-890 RMAIEK
+890 RTEIERLGNADIVALQAQRTDANAKEIDRAIKVAQDKIKEGIQQINNTQAEAATKDNDFFKLLFGDVSSMSFGALQNLISQAKQLREYLSGNGDGKGITFISPEQLKTIEK
-896 KYNDDIAALQE
+896 SPAELDKLKKALDKLLGTNKEGSNNKWEGIFKTFKKGFADLKGAKGFKEIAGAIGTISGASSEAAGELSKMFDEMGNTAVADALSGMQQVMSAVSNIGEGFAKGDLVGGIAAAVGEAANFIGQAFAANARHKAALKEIMNEAIAQQREYNILLMQQNLEYEKATTIFGTDAYGKAANAVKVMKEAVEDLKEELAGTTEQKKSQSKDALFKKIFGVSNPQAELKKAYAGLANIEIKTGHKKTGLFGWGKGKDIYSSILDVYPQLVDANGKFDKSLAETIINTRTMSDESKAALQNMIDL
-907 ARKKAEANDNSNEV
+907 AQQAEDAYNELNDYFTD
-921 AKIDRSIAK
+921 IF
-930 ATADKGK
+930 G
-937 ELMKHDFDVLKQSPE
+937 ELGSSMSDALVD
-952 YVRAFEDLRNTS
+952 AFKNGTDAAQAFTDSVSDML
-964 SETLNSLLKQLENAK
+964 ETLAK
-979 QTAAQ
+979 QMVYSVTLAPLMEKAQ
-984 TLNPED
+984 SQMIEVMQNTGLSDEQKFNKWTEVLN
-990 LREYTTTI
+990 
-998 QEIMDELD
+998 
-1006 ARNPF
+1006 N
-1011 QSLVDRQAE
+1011 LVDDAVNQQGLATRL
-1020 LAEAEKELAEAK
+1020 LAE
-1032 KNLDKVNSGEKIV
+1032 
-1045 SGTKFNAKT
+1045 
-1054 GKIDTTYLSATD
+1054 YQQ
-1066 ALKKYNAAKDKSQ
+1066 AAKDKG
-1079 KANNNFIKAEKTAK
+1079 FDIF
-1093 EKVDELA
+1093 
-1100 NAIKG
+1100 G
-1105 IGNSIGG
+1105 
-1112 TSGEII
+1112 
-1118 SLIGDVALFT
+1118 
-1128 TGTIDGITKVAKTG
+1128 
-1142 ADAMSA
+1142 
-1148 VEKASVILGII
+1148 
-1159 SAGIQLMQQLNSIL
+1159 
-1173 PTADNQYE
+1173 
-1181 KFAEKVAEINKLTD
+1181 
-1195 AVNEYRI
+1195 
-1202 AALEAQQA
+1202 
-1210 ESSWFSDDNLKNLR
+1210 SD
-1224 DYRKLYDE
+1224 
-1232 VAEAYK
+1232 
-1238 NKAEESQAIYQNKSG
+1238 S
-1253 GGWFTNSW
+1253 
-1261 NWILDNTYGKIYG
+1261 
-1274 VDFARKYKEGQTAAV
+1274 
-1289 NNLRIET
+1289 
-1296 RSRKKGF
+1296 
-1303 LGSGIGGRS
+1303 
-1312 QKTED
+1312 
-1317 LVSWARSNGFGELF
+1317 
-1331 DNEGLINKEAA
+1331 
-1342 NSILNKYGDKLVGQ
+1342 
-1356 TKETLESLVE
+1356 
-1366 LREKYD
+1366 
-1372 EYIEQLHEYVSSL
+1372 
-1385 YEPLVDNF
+1385 
-1393 VDSLWDWF
+1393 
-1401 DNGKDAL
+1401 
-1408 DSFKD
+1408 
-1413 YASDTFRDIVS
+1413 
-1424 DMMRTIVLEKV
+1424 
-1435 VGSFSDD
+1435 
-1442 IAALYEEYAKGA
+1442 
-1454 IDETELMK
+1454 
-1462 KVSER
+1462 
-1467 TSGLVDNYENN
+1467 
-1478 IPTLQNIMG
+1478 
-1487 QVDRY
+1487 
-1492 LQDAGIDLRQG
+1492 
-1503 ESTSQSSSQ
+1503 STSQSSTK
-1512 KGFAA
+1512 KGFATS
-1517 MSQDTGEE
+1517 SQDSIDE
-1525 LSGRFTA
+1525 LNGRFTA
-1532 LQIASEEIKNQA
+1532 GQIAWEETKNQA
-1544 LEQTSLLSSINEK
+1544 IEQTALLSSINEK
-1557 MSALCTIPETV
+1557 MSAVCITPNVPEPQFNLINTLAVDKTSNPTIDLSGVVTKLEGVITSVTTLGGIVNEMRNTQAAGWGDISEMTDNVGKIAKANPEV
-1568 GSDSVIN
+1568 
-1575 SVSSSDGLR
+1575 VSSLK
-1584 EMLLSSLAQHDNF
+1584 EIKDN
-1597 SGQIVEQLVAVKGE
+1597 SK
-1611 VIGLKGVVD
+1611 KW
-1620 EMRTFQVE
+1620 
-1628 RNLDTQEIREGV
+1628 
-1640 QVLAKNSPVML
+1640 
-1651 SHSEETKRACKSL
+1651 
-1664 AGK
+1664 

>member
-1 MADLWFKIK
+1 MADLWFKIR
-10 ADTSE
+10 ADVSE

-20 KRLAEID
+20 KRLAEIE
-27 KMITNFN
+27 KMVASFN
-34 KKLTESEPGGKAFK
+34 NKLSKSEPGGKAFK
-48 EISNQLTSLE
+48 EISKQLTSLE
-58 KQYEQTIKKIASLET
+58 KQHEQTLKKIASLET
-73 ANQSHTQK
+73 ASQNHAQK
-81 EAENQRIISQAIK
+81 EVENQRIISQAIK
-94 ETISSEKLK
+94 EAVSSEKLK

-126 ELKKKREFDNDA
+126 ELKKRRAFDNDA

-185 TRATMNNRIQK
+185 LRATMNNRIQK

-217 YKQEIKQAFTELQ
+217 YKQEIKQAFAELQ

-280 GFQKMVEAIKSGVH
+280 GFQKMVDAIKSGIH
-294 SIVDFEAANSKLA
+294 SIIDFESANSKLA
-307 AILGETKNNINE
+307 AILGEAKTNINE

-359 EYVLKFAQATGAELP
+359 EYILKFAQATGAELP

-398 ASMAVATTKSALSF
+398 AAMAVATTKSALSF

-441 KLADA
+441 KLSDA

-482 PEMVSGLVR
+482 PEMVEGLVK

-497 DLASTLELT
+497 DLASALELT

-521 EKINVL
+521 EKINTL

-532 NVEGDLTTM
+532 NVEGDLATM

-581 ARGLRNIAKELASPD
+581 ARGLRNIARDLASPD

-601 QNSESINLQKQQMQE
+601 QNSESISLQKQQMQE

-632 EKVAAGMDA
+632 EKVATGMDA

-649 EEYLQSYRKELEKEN
+649 KEYLQSYRKELEKEN

-674 QITQDKYQNASFW
+674 QATQDKYQNASFW
-687 KQGLF
+687 KQALF

-739 TYTVKPEFKVSDYV
+739 TYKVKPEFKVSDYV
-753 DAYQHV
+753 DAHQHV
-759 KEIQKASQSI
+759 KEIQKAAQVVKDAVI
-769 KDTLNKSDIDIQ
+769 KSEIDIQ
-781 QQQIDLKDEGNKKQ
+781 QQQIDLKEEGNEKQ

-808 EIQKEERDLLQKLQ
+808 EIQKEERELLQKLQ

-832 NPKFKEKNLQF
+832 NPDFKKKNLQF
-843 TPTITSLTP
+843 TSTITSLTP

-863 LAYQKQEKDTQAL
+863 LAYQKQEKDTKAL

-890 RMAIEK
+890 RTAIEK
-896 KYNDDIAALQE
+896 QGNEEIAYLQSKRTDANAEEIDRAIKVAQDKIKEGVQQINDTQAEAATKDNDFFKLLFGDVSSMSFGALQ
-907 ARKKAEANDNSNEV
+907 NLIS
-921 AKIDRSIAK
+921 
-930 ATADKGK
+930 
-937 ELMKHDFDVLKQSPE
+937 Q
-952 YVRAFEDLRNTS
+952 
-964 SETLNSLLKQLENAK
+964 AK
-979 QTAAQ
+979 Q
-984 TLNPED
+984 
-990 LREYTTTI
+990 LREYLSGNGDAKGITFISPEQLKAIEKSPAELEKLKKALDKLLGTNKEGSNNKWEGIFTTFKKGFAELKGAKGFKEIAGAIGTISGASSEAAGELSKMFDEMGNTEVADALSGMQQVMSAVSNIGEGFAKGGLVGGIAAAVGEAANFIGQAFAANARHKAALKEIMNETIAQQREYNLLLMQQNLEYEKATTI
-998 QEIMDELD
+998 FGTDAYGKAANAVKVMKEAVADLKDELAGTAEQKKDQSKD
-1006 ARNPF
+1006 ALFKKFFGVSNP
-1011 QSLVDRQAE
+1011 QAE
-1020 LAEAEKELAEAK
+1020 LKKAYAGLANIEIKTGHKKTGLFGWGKGKDIYSSILDVYPQLVDANGKFDKSLAETIINTRTMSDESKSALQNMIDLAQQAEDAYNQLNDYFTDIFGSLGESMSDALVDAFKNGTDAAK
-1032 KNLDKVNSGEKIV
+1032 AFTDSVSDMLETLAKQMVYSVTLAPLMEKAQKEMMDV
-1045 SGTKFNAKT
+1045 MQNTGLSDEQKFNKWT
-1054 GKIDTTYLSATD
+1054 GILNNLVDD
-1066 ALKKYNAAKDKSQ
+1066 AVNQQGLANRLLGEYQQAAKDKG
-1079 KANNNFIKAEKTAK
+1079 FDI
-1093 EKVDELA
+1093 
-1100 NAIKG
+1100 
-1105 IGNSIGG
+1105 
-1112 TSGEII
+1112 
-1118 SLIGDVALFT
+1118 F
-1128 TGTIDGITKVAKTG
+1128 G
-1142 ADAMSA
+1142 ADS
-1148 VEKASVILGII
+1148 
-1159 SAGIQLMQQLNSIL
+1159 
-1173 PTADNQYE
+1173 
-1181 KFAEKVAEINKLTD
+1181 
-1195 AVNEYRI
+1195 
-1202 AALEAQQA
+1202 
-1210 ESSWFSDDNLKNLR
+1210 
-1224 DYRKLYDE
+1224 
-1232 VAEAYK
+1232 
-1238 NKAEESQAIYQNKSG
+1238 
-1253 GGWFTNSW
+1253 
-1261 NWILDNTYGKIYG
+1261 
-1274 VDFARKYKEGQTAAV
+1274 
-1289 NNLRIET
+1289 
-1296 RSRKKGF
+1296 
-1303 LGSGIGGRS
+1303 
-1312 QKTED
+1312 
-1317 LVSWARSNGFGELF
+1317 
-1331 DNEGLINKEAA
+1331 
-1342 NSILNKYGDKLVGQ
+1342 
-1356 TKETLESLVE
+1356 
-1366 LREKYD
+1366 
-1372 EYIEQLHEYVSSL
+1372 
-1385 YEPLVDNF
+1385 
-1393 VDSLWDWF
+1393 
-1401 DNGKDAL
+1401 
-1408 DSFKD
+1408 
-1413 YASDTFRDIVS
+1413 
-1424 DMMRTIVLEKV
+1424 
-1435 VGSFSDD
+1435 
-1442 IAALYEEYAKGA
+1442 
-1454 IDETELMK
+1454 
-1462 KVSER
+1462 
-1467 TSGLVDNYENN
+1467 
-1478 IPTLQNIMG
+1478 
-1487 QVDRY
+1487 
-1492 LQDAGIDLRQG
+1492 
-1503 ESTSQSSSQ
+1503 STSQSSTK
-1512 KGFAA
+1512 KGFATA
-1517 MSQDTGEE
+1517 SQDSIDE
-1525 LSGRFTA
+1525 LNGRFTA
-1532 LQIASEEIKNQA
+1532 GQIAWEETKNQA
-1544 LEQTSLLSSINEK
+1544 IEQTSLLSSINEK
-1557 MSALCTIPETV
+1557 MSALCTTPET
-1568 GSDSVIN
+1568 GSSDSIIN
-1575 SVSSSDGLR
+1575 AASPADGLR
-1584 EMLLSSLAQHDNF
+1584 EIIVSSFAQRDNF
-1597 SGQIVEQLVAVKGE
+1597 SGQIIEQLVAVKGE
-1611 VIGLKGVVD
+1611 VSGLKGIVD
-1620 EMRTFQVE
+1620 EMRTTQSNGWGNIGEMTENVGKIAKA
-1628 RNLDTQEIREGV
+1628 NPLMNTKLDSINDNIKKA
-1640 QVLAKNSPVML
+1640 L
-1651 SHSEETKRACKSL
+1651 
-1664 AGK
+1664 

>member
-1 MADLWFKIK
+1 MADLWFKIR
-10 ADTSE
+10 ADVSE

-20 KRLAEID
+20 KRLAEIE
-27 KMITNFN
+27 KMVASFN
-34 KKLTESEPGGKAFK
+34 HKLSKSEPGGKAFK
-48 EISNQLTSLE
+48 EISKQLTSLE
-58 KQYEQTIKKIASLET
+58 KQHEQTLKKIASLET
-73 ANQSHTQK
+73 ASQNHAQK
-81 EAENQRIISQAIK
+81 EVENQRIISQAIK
-94 ETISSEKLK
+94 EAVSSEKLK

-126 ELKKKREFDNDA
+126 ELKKRRAFDNDA

-185 TRATMNNRIQK
+185 LRATMNNRIQK

-217 YKQEIKQAFTELQ
+217 YKQEIKQAFAELQ

-280 GFQKMVEAIKSGVH
+280 GFQKMVDAIKSGIH
-294 SIVDFEAANSKLA
+294 SIIDFESANSKLA
-307 AILGETKNNINE
+307 AILGEAKTNINE

-359 EYVLKFAQATGAELP
+359 EYILKFAQATGAELP

-398 ASMAVATTKSALSF
+398 AAMAVATTKSALSF

-441 KLADA
+441 KLSDA

-482 PEMVSGLVR
+482 PEMVEGLVK

-521 EKINVL
+521 EKINTL

-532 NVEGDLTTM
+532 NVEGDLATM

-581 ARGLRNIAKELASPD
+581 ARGLRNIARDLASPD

-601 QNSESINLQKQQMQE
+601 QNSESISLQKQQMQE

-632 EKVAAGMDA
+632 EKVATGMDA

-649 EEYLQSYRKELEKEN
+649 KEYLQSYRKELEKEN

-674 QITQDKYQNASFW
+674 QATQDKYQNASFW
-687 KQGLF
+687 KQALF

-739 TYTVKPEFKVSDYV
+739 TYKVKPEFKVSDYV
-753 DAYQHV
+753 DAHQHV
-759 KEIQKASQSI
+759 KEIQKAAQVVKDAVI
-769 KDTLNKSDIDIQ
+769 KSEIDIQ
-781 QQQIDLKDEGNKKQ
+781 QQQIDLKEEGNEKQ

-808 EIQKEERDLLQKLQ
+808 EIQKEERELLQKLQ

-832 NPKFKEKNLQF
+832 NPDFKKKNLQF
-843 TPTITSLTP
+843 TSTITSLTP

-863 LAYQKQEKDTQAL
+863 LAYQKQEKDTKAL

-890 RMAIEK
+890 RTAIEK
-896 KYNDDIAALQE
+896 QGNEEIAYLQSKRTDANAEEIDRAIKVAQDKIKEGVQQINDTQAEAATKDNDFFKLLFGDVSSMSFGALQ
-907 ARKKAEANDNSNEV
+907 NLIS
-921 AKIDRSIAK
+921 
-930 ATADKGK
+930 
-937 ELMKHDFDVLKQSPE
+937 Q
-952 YVRAFEDLRNTS
+952 
-964 SETLNSLLKQLENAK
+964 AK
-979 QTAAQ
+979 Q
-984 TLNPED
+984 
-990 LREYTTTI
+990 LREYLSGNGDAKGITFISPEQLKAIEKSPAELEKLKKALDKLLGTNKEGSNNKWEGIFTTFKKGFAELKGAKGFKEIAGAIGTISGASSEAAGELSKMFDEMGNTEVADALSGMQQVMSAVSNIGEGFAKGGLVGGIAAAVGEAANFIGQAFAANARHKAALKEIMNETIAQQREYNLLLMQQNLEYEKATTI
-998 QEIMDELD
+998 FGTDAYGKAANAVKVMKEAVADLKDELAGTAEQKKDQSKD
-1006 ARNPF
+1006 ALFKKFFGVSNP
-1011 QSLVDRQAE
+1011 QAE
-1020 LAEAEKELAEAK
+1020 LKKAYAGLANIEIKTGHKKTGLFGWGKGKDIYSSILDVYPQLVDANGKFDKSLAETIINTRTMSDESKSALQNMIDLAQQAEDAYNQLNDYFTDIFGSLGESMSDALVDAFKNGTDAAK
-1032 KNLDKVNSGEKIV
+1032 AFTDSVSDMLETLAKQMVYSVTLAPLMEKAQKEMMDV
-1045 SGTKFNAKT
+1045 MQNTGLSDEQKFNKWT
-1054 GKIDTTYLSATD
+1054 GILNNLVDD
-1066 ALKKYNAAKDKSQ
+1066 AVNQQGLANRLLGEYQQAAKDKG
-1079 KANNNFIKAEKTAK
+1079 FDI
-1093 EKVDELA
+1093 
-1100 NAIKG
+1100 
-1105 IGNSIGG
+1105 
-1112 TSGEII
+1112 
-1118 SLIGDVALFT
+1118 F
-1128 TGTIDGITKVAKTG
+1128 G
-1142 ADAMSA
+1142 ADS
-1148 VEKASVILGII
+1148 
-1159 SAGIQLMQQLNSIL
+1159 
-1173 PTADNQYE
+1173 
-1181 KFAEKVAEINKLTD
+1181 
-1195 AVNEYRI
+1195 
-1202 AALEAQQA
+1202 
-1210 ESSWFSDDNLKNLR
+1210 
-1224 DYRKLYDE
+1224 
-1232 VAEAYK
+1232 
-1238 NKAEESQAIYQNKSG
+1238 
-1253 GGWFTNSW
+1253 
-1261 NWILDNTYGKIYG
+1261 
-1274 VDFARKYKEGQTAAV
+1274 
-1289 NNLRIET
+1289 
-1296 RSRKKGF
+1296 
-1303 LGSGIGGRS
+1303 
-1312 QKTED
+1312 
-1317 LVSWARSNGFGELF
+1317 
-1331 DNEGLINKEAA
+1331 
-1342 NSILNKYGDKLVGQ
+1342 
-1356 TKETLESLVE
+1356 
-1366 LREKYD
+1366 
-1372 EYIEQLHEYVSSL
+1372 
-1385 YEPLVDNF
+1385 
-1393 VDSLWDWF
+1393 
-1401 DNGKDAL
+1401 
-1408 DSFKD
+1408 
-1413 YASDTFRDIVS
+1413 
-1424 DMMRTIVLEKV
+1424 
-1435 VGSFSDD
+1435 
-1442 IAALYEEYAKGA
+1442 
-1454 IDETELMK
+1454 
-1462 KVSER
+1462 
-1467 TSGLVDNYENN
+1467 
-1478 IPTLQNIMG
+1478 
-1487 QVDRY
+1487 
-1492 LQDAGIDLRQG
+1492 
-1503 ESTSQSSSQ
+1503 STSQSSTK
-1512 KGFAA
+1512 KGFATA
-1517 MSQDTGEE
+1517 SQDSIDE
-1525 LSGRFTA
+1525 LNGRFTA
-1532 LQIASEEIKNQA
+1532 GQIAWEETKNQA
-1544 LEQTSLLSSINEK
+1544 IEQTSLLSSINEK
-1557 MSALCTIPETV
+1557 MSALCTTPET
-1568 GSDSVIN
+1568 GSSDSIIN
-1575 SVSSSDGLR
+1575 AASPADGLR
-1584 EMLLSSLAQHDNF
+1584 EIIVSSFAQRDNF
-1597 SGQIVEQLVAVKGE
+1597 SGQIIEQLVAVKGE
-1611 VIGLKGVVD
+1611 VSGLKGIVD
-1620 EMRTFQVE
+1620 EMRTTQSNGWGNIGEMTENVGKIAKA
-1628 RNLDTQEIREGV
+1628 NPLMNTKLDSINDNIKKA
-1640 QVLAKNSPVML
+1640 L
-1651 SHSEETKRACKSL
+1651 
-1664 AGK
+1664 

>member
-1 MADLWFKIK
+1 MADLWFKIR
-10 ADTSE
+10 ADVSE

-20 KRLAEID
+20 KRLAEIE
-27 KMITNFN
+27 KMVASFN
-34 KKLTESEPGGKAFK
+34 NKLSKSEPGGKAFK
-48 EISNQLTSLE
+48 EISKQLTSLE
-58 KQYEQTIKKIASLET
+58 KQHEQTLKKIASLET
-73 ANQSHTQK
+73 ASQNHAQK
-81 EAENQRIISQAIK
+81 EVENQRIISQAIK
-94 ETISSEKLK
+94 EAVSSEKLK

-126 ELKKKREFDNDA
+126 ELKKRRAFDNDA

-185 TRATMNNRIQK
+185 LRATMNNRIQK

-217 YKQEIKQAFTELQ
+217 YKQEIKQAFAELQ

-280 GFQKMVEAIKSGVH
+280 GFQKMVDAIKSGIH
-294 SIVDFEAANSKLA
+294 SIIDFESANSKLA
-307 AILGETKNNINE
+307 AILGEAKTNINE

-359 EYVLKFAQATGAELP
+359 EYILKFAQATGAELP

-398 ASMAVATTKSALSF
+398 AAMAVATTKSALSF

-441 KLADA
+441 KLSDA

-482 PEMVSGLVR
+482 PEMVEGLVK

-521 EKINVL
+521 EKINTL

-532 NVEGDLTTM
+532 NVEGDLATM

-581 ARGLRNIAKELASPD
+581 ARGLRNIARDLASPD

-601 QNSESINLQKQQMQE
+601 QNSESISLQKQQMQE

-624 KRLRALYD
+624 KRLRAFYD
-632 EKVAAGMDA
+632 EKVATGMDA

-649 EEYLQSYRKELEKEN
+649 KEYLQSYRKELEKEN

-674 QITQDKYQNASFW
+674 QATQDKYQNASFW
-687 KQGLF
+687 KQALF

-739 TYTVKPEFKVSDYV
+739 TYKVKPEFKVSDYV
-753 DAYQHV
+753 DAHQHV
-759 KEIQKASQSI
+759 KEIQKAAQVVKDAVI
-769 KDTLNKSDIDIQ
+769 KSEIDIQ
-781 QQQIDLKDEGNKKQ
+781 QQQIDLKEEGNEKQ

-808 EIQKEERDLLQKLQ
+808 EIQKEERELLQKLQ

-832 NPKFKEKNLQF
+832 NPDFKKKNLQF
-843 TPTITSLTP
+843 TSTITSLTP

-863 LAYQKQEKDTQAL
+863 LAYQKQEKDTKAL

-890 RMAIEK
+890 RTAIEK
-896 KYNDDIAALQE
+896 QGNEEIAYLQSKRTDANAEEIDRAIKVAQDKIKEGVQQINDTQAEAATKDNDFFKLLFGDVSSMSFGALQ
-907 ARKKAEANDNSNEV
+907 NLIS
-921 AKIDRSIAK
+921 
-930 ATADKGK
+930 
-937 ELMKHDFDVLKQSPE
+937 Q
-952 YVRAFEDLRNTS
+952 
-964 SETLNSLLKQLENAK
+964 AK
-979 QTAAQ
+979 Q
-984 TLNPED
+984 
-990 LREYTTTI
+990 LREYLSGNGDAKGITFISPEQLKAIEKSPAELEKLKKALDKLLGTNKEGSNNKWEGIFTTFKKGFAELKGAKGFKEIAGAIGTISGASSEAAGELSKMFDEMGNTEVADALSGMQQVMSAVSNIGEGFAKGGLVGGIAAAVGEAANFIGQAFAANARHKAALKEIMNETIAQQREYNLLLMQQNLEYEKATTI
-998 QEIMDELD
+998 FGTDAYGKAANAVKVMKEAVADLKDELAGTAEQKKDQSKD
-1006 ARNPF
+1006 ALFKKFFGVSNP
-1011 QSLVDRQAE
+1011 QAE
-1020 LAEAEKELAEAK
+1020 LKKAYAGLANIEIKTGHKKTGLFGWGKGKDIYSSILDVYPQLVDANGKFDKSLAETIINTRTMSDESKSALQNMIDLAQQAEDAYNQLNDYFTDIFGSLGESMSDALVDAFKNGTDAAK
-1032 KNLDKVNSGEKIV
+1032 AFTDSVSDMLETLAKQMVYSVTLAPLMEKAQKEMMDV
-1045 SGTKFNAKT
+1045 MQNTGLSDEQKFNKWT
-1054 GKIDTTYLSATD
+1054 GILNNLVDD
-1066 ALKKYNAAKDKSQ
+1066 AVNQQGLANRLLGEYQQAAKDKG
-1079 KANNNFIKAEKTAK
+1079 FDI
-1093 EKVDELA
+1093 
-1100 NAIKG
+1100 
-1105 IGNSIGG
+1105 
-1112 TSGEII
+1112 
-1118 SLIGDVALFT
+1118 F
-1128 TGTIDGITKVAKTG
+1128 G
-1142 ADAMSA
+1142 ADS
-1148 VEKASVILGII
+1148 
-1159 SAGIQLMQQLNSIL
+1159 
-1173 PTADNQYE
+1173 
-1181 KFAEKVAEINKLTD
+1181 
-1195 AVNEYRI
+1195 
-1202 AALEAQQA
+1202 
-1210 ESSWFSDDNLKNLR
+1210 
-1224 DYRKLYDE
+1224 
-1232 VAEAYK
+1232 
-1238 NKAEESQAIYQNKSG
+1238 
-1253 GGWFTNSW
+1253 
-1261 NWILDNTYGKIYG
+1261 
-1274 VDFARKYKEGQTAAV
+1274 
-1289 NNLRIET
+1289 
-1296 RSRKKGF
+1296 
-1303 LGSGIGGRS
+1303 
-1312 QKTED
+1312 
-1317 LVSWARSNGFGELF
+1317 
-1331 DNEGLINKEAA
+1331 
-1342 NSILNKYGDKLVGQ
+1342 
-1356 TKETLESLVE
+1356 
-1366 LREKYD
+1366 
-1372 EYIEQLHEYVSSL
+1372 
-1385 YEPLVDNF
+1385 
-1393 VDSLWDWF
+1393 
-1401 DNGKDAL
+1401 
-1408 DSFKD
+1408 
-1413 YASDTFRDIVS
+1413 
-1424 DMMRTIVLEKV
+1424 
-1435 VGSFSDD
+1435 
-1442 IAALYEEYAKGA
+1442 
-1454 IDETELMK
+1454 
-1462 KVSER
+1462 
-1467 TSGLVDNYENN
+1467 
-1478 IPTLQNIMG
+1478 
-1487 QVDRY
+1487 
-1492 LQDAGIDLRQG
+1492 
-1503 ESTSQSSSQ
+1503 STSQSSTK
-1512 KGFAA
+1512 KGFATA
-1517 MSQDTGEE
+1517 SQDSIDE
-1525 LSGRFTA
+1525 LNGRFTA
-1532 LQIASEEIKNQA
+1532 GQIAWEETKNQA
-1544 LEQTSLLSSINEK
+1544 IEQTSLLSSINEK
-1557 MSALCTIPETV
+1557 MSALCTTPET
-1568 GSDSVIN
+1568 GSSDSIIN
-1575 SVSSSDGLR
+1575 AASPADGLR
-1584 EMLLSSLAQHDNF
+1584 EIIVSSFAQRDNF
-1597 SGQIVEQLVAVKGE
+1597 SGQIIEQLVAVKGE
-1611 VIGLKGVVD
+1611 VSGLKGIVD
-1620 EMRTFQVE
+1620 EMRTTQSNGWGNIGEMTENVGKIAKA
-1628 RNLDTQEIREGV
+1628 NPLMNTKLDSINDNIKKA
-1640 QVLAKNSPVML
+1640 L
-1651 SHSEETKRACKSL
+1651 
-1664 AGK
+1664 